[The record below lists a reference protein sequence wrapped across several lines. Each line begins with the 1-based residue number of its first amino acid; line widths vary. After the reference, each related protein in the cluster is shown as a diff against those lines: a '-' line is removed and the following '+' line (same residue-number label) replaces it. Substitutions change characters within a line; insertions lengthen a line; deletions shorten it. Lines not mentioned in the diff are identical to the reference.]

1 MKIFVDEEYG
11 YRYWCWT
18 PKQESLT
25 GLIEDWDRLTDDERS
40 AIFFDPTRLGGQWEQ
55 IAENGEEYSRDIY
68 VGYLNIN
75 NADDVRLILDDANVY

>member
-25 GLIEDWDRLTDDERS
+25 ELVESWDRLTDDERS
-40 AIFFDPTRLGGQWEQ
+40 AIFFDPTRLGGQWERV
-55 IAENGEEYSRDIY
+55 AENDEEYSRDIY

>member
-18 PKQESLT
+18 PKQESLVE
-25 GLIEDWDRLTDDERS
+25 LVEAWDALTDDERT
-40 AIFFDPTRLGGQWEQ
+40 AIFFDPTRLGGQWERV
-55 IAENGEEYSRDIY
+55 AENDEEYSVDIY
-68 VGYLNIN
+68 SGYLNIN